1 MNAIELK
8 KKKEEKSFIL
18 LFKISK
24 IDKLLARLRKK
35 KTKSEMK
42 EERTYPVLKTLSFQY
57 RGHKIDAW
65 LGN

>member
-1 MNAIELK
+1 MNAIDLKKKK

-24 IDKLLARLRKK
+24 IDKLLARQRKK

-42 EERTYPVLKTLSFQY
+42 EERTYPVVQFLRL
-57 RGHKIDAW
+57 
-65 LGN
+65 